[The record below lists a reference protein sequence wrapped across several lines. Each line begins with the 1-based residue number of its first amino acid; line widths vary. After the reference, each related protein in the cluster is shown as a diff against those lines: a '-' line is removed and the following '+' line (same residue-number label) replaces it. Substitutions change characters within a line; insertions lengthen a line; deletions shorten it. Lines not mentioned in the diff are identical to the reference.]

1 MGAENDPNP
10 TPTPTPTP
18 TPAPNPT
25 PSSAPNPTPT
35 PSAAE
40 ELLAAEKARNAAL
53 QAERD
58 AERAKAARLQEQV
71 EASERAK
78 LEQDGNYKALAEKAQ
93 EDAARARAEADAALS
108 RAADVQV
115 NSELRLALIRSGVV
129 DPDVA
134 SLVDRSALRVE
145 GGRVVGIDE
154 AVNAFKTA
162 KPHLF
167 GTAPTLPASTAT
179 GGTQPTPSGGNPPPK
194 NVMSMSRQEYEEHK
208 KKTIRDLRVAGR
220 RR

>member
-1 MGAENDPNP
+1 MVPENDPTP
-10 TPTPTPTP
+10 TPTGLHTPTPSPTPTP
-18 TPAPNPT
+18 TPAP
-25 PSSAPNPTPT
+25 SPTPT
-35 PSAAE
+35 QSAAE
-40 ELLAAEKARNAAL
+40 ELLAAEKARSAAL

-58 AERAKAARLQEQV
+58 AERTKAARLQEQV
-71 EASERAK
+71 EANERAK

-93 EDAARARAEADAALS
+93 EDAARAKADADAALA

-115 NSELRLALIRSGVV
+115 NSELRIALIRSGVL

-134 SLVDRSALRVE
+134 TLVDRSTVRVE
-145 GGRVVGIDE
+145 GGRVVGVEE
-154 AVNAFKTA
+154 AVTAFKTS

-179 GGTQPTPSGGNPPPK
+179 GGTQPTPSGGTPPVK
-194 NVMSMSRQEYEEHK
+194 SVASMSPSEYREF
-208 KKTIRDLRVAGR
+208 KTKTLRELRVAGR